1 MVSALSL
8 NSGEPF
14 SRRYLALC
22 KSIKRFIGYLFD
34 AGAVRK
40 TYCRV
45 YVAERSSA
53 LWCLHSDKHQGLCV
67 LALSKT

>member
-14 SRRYLALC
+14 SRRSLALC

-34 AGAVRK
+34 AEAVRR
-40 TYCRV
+40 TLCRTD
-45 YVAERSSA
+45 VAERSSA
-53 LWCLHSDKHQGLCV
+53 LLYWHSDMHQGLCV
-67 LALSKT
+67 LALNKT

>member
-14 SRRYLALC
+14 SRRSLALC
-22 KSIKRFIGYLFD
+22 KSMKRFIGCLFD
-34 AGAVRK
+34 AGVVRR
-40 TYCRV
+40 TYGRA
-45 YVAERSSA
+45 YVAERSSV

-67 LALSKT
+67 LALSKM